1 MTSSNCFELPHL
13 IELAI
18 QLQIY
23 KFTNFT
29 NFLSSAFLT
38 AINCIVY
45 SNKENTFYE
54 AFFHSDNYRAKYV
67 TCFDN
72 ELISWKRKIDRT
84 HALPAIFLRSESKI
98 SD

>member
-1 MTSSNCFELPHL
+1 MTLSTCFELPHL

-23 KFTNFT
+23 KVKP
-29 NFLSSAFLT
+29 LSSALLT

-54 AFFHSDNYRAKYV
+54 AFFHSDNYRTKYV

-72 ELISWKRKIDRT
+72 ELISWQRKIDRT
-84 HALPAIFLRSESKI
+84 HVVADIFVS
-98 SD
+98 

>member
-1 MTSSNCFELPHL
+1 MTLSTCFALPLL

-23 KFTNFT
+23 KVKP
-29 NFLSSAFLT
+29 LSSAFLT

-54 AFFHSDNYRAKYV
+54 AFFHSDNYRTQYV

-72 ELISWKRKIDRT
+72 ELISWQRKIDRT
-84 HALPAIFLRSESKI
+84 NVVAVMFLR
-98 SD
+98 

>member
-23 KFTNFT
+23 KVK
-29 NFLSSAFLT
+29 LPSSAFLT

-45 SNKENTFYE
+45 SNKVNTFYE
-54 AFFHSDNYRAKYV
+54 AFFHSDNYRTKYV

-72 ELISWKRKIDRT
+72 ELISWERKIDRT
-84 HALPAIFLRSESKI
+84 HALPAIFLR
-98 SD
+98 

>member
-1 MTSSNCFELPHL
+1 MIEVLLMTLSTCFELPHL

-23 KFTNFT
+23 KVKP
-29 NFLSSAFLT
+29 LSSAFLT

-45 SNKENTFYE
+45 SNKENTSYE
-54 AFFHSDNYRAKYV
+54 AFFHSDNYRTKYV

-72 ELISWKRKIDRT
+72 ELISWQRKIDWT
-84 HALPAIFLRSESKI
+84 HVVAAMFLR
-98 SD
+98 

>member
-23 KFTNFT
+23 KVKP
-29 NFLSSAFLT
+29 LSSAFLT
-38 AINCIVY
+38 AINCIVC

-54 AFFHSDNYRAKYV
+54 AFFHSDNYRTKYV

-84 HALPAIFLRSESKI
+84 HALPAIFLR
-98 SD
+98 

>member
-1 MTSSNCFELPHL
+1 MRLSTCFELPLL

-23 KFTNFT
+23 KVKP
-29 NFLSSAFLT
+29 LSSAFLT

-54 AFFHSDNYRAKYV
+54 VFFHSDNYRTKYV

-72 ELISWKRKIDRT
+72 ELISWQRKIDRT
-84 HALPAIFLRSESKI
+84 HVVAAMFLR
-98 SD
+98 